1 MQNVQINQLASQQGA
16 QMEKIIKSSV
26 LRSQLSPIL
35 DEVQFNRDNYIIER
49 NGRPAAV
56 IVPLDIY
63 ENWKQNRQRFFDT
76 IRQVQQANQDADA
89 DEVMELVLQA
99 QQAVRSESAATS

>member
-1 MQNVQINQLASQQGA
+1 
-16 QMEKIIKSSV
+16 MEKSIKSSV
-26 LRSQLSPIL
+26 LRSKLSPIL
-35 DEVQFNRDNYIIER
+35 DEVQFKGDNYIIER

-76 IRQVQQANQDADA
+76 IRQVQEANQDADP

-99 QQAVRSESAATS
+99 QQAVRAESATTS

>member
-1 MQNVQINQLASQQGA
+1 
-16 QMEKIIKSSV
+16 MEKSIKSSV
-26 LRSQLSPIL
+26 LRSKLSPIL
-35 DEVQFNRDNYIIER
+35 DEVQFKGDNYIIER

-76 IRQVQQANQDADA
+76 IRQVQEANQDADP
-89 DEVMELVLQA
+89 DKVMELVLQA
-99 QQAVRSESAATS
+99 QQAVRAESAATS

>member
-76 IRQVQQANQDADA
+76 IRQVQQANQDADP
-89 DEVMELVLQA
+89 DEIMELVLQA